1 MMFST
6 LAIINRF
13 VRLRDQKK
21 KIRRGRPMVT
31 TVGEILVYW
40 SGQRPNFSEL
50 NNYEMKLREQF
61 HL

>member
-1 MMFST
+1 
-6 LAIINRF
+6 
-13 VRLRDQKK
+13 
-21 KIRRGRPMVT
+21 MVT